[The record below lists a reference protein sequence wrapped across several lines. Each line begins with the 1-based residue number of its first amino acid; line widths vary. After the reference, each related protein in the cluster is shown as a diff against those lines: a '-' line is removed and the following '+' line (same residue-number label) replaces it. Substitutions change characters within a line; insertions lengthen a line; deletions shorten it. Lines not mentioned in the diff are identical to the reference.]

1 MMKPVTISQLTS
13 QQKWMSVGKNVLR
26 MNTEVAK
33 IPQNINRKYFSEDK
47 SFPPSHKFN
56 EKQTNPTTIRDLL
69 RQLLFPSKSFEDSIS
84 NTKENDFTIQDRI
97 RQLFSLVRN
106 PGLHESLYRLKQ
118 RTISISAVT
127 KDSNHYDYI
136 IVGAGSAGCALA
148 YRLATSHLDS
158 TQEKLSTR
166 KKVLLIEAGPK
177 DTNPWIHIP
186 VGYFKTLHNPKI
198 GWGYKI
204 EDETSGLNGRGIAW
218 PRAKVLGGCS
228 SVNGLL
234 WVRGIPQD
242 YDNWDE
248 VSGNHGLWTWN
259 VVKEC
264 FKKLEGHMTL
274 RNNTPTTSEDKEDQ
288 DEQRFGS
295 EGPITISD
303 TRYKTGLCNAFI
315 RACEKELKLI
325 KRTREKINIL
335 QEEKESER
343 AGFCSVIRSVGMGVV
358 GYFQLTTNY
367 GFRSSAAVGYLNK
380 ANRLGEN
387 ISLDVLTG
395 FNVNRVLFV
404 GNSSKSPESSKEPR
418 AIGVEVSP
426 EEDSKSILGPTKSG
440 NNNKFKILLNESGRG
455 QYFPMILIL
464 TYVI

>member
-1 MMKPVTISQLTS
+1 MKPVTISQLTS

-33 IPQNINRKYFSEDK
+33 IPQTINRKYFSEDK

-56 EKQTNPTTIRDLL
+56 AKQTNPTTIRDLL
-69 RQLLFPSKSFEDSIS
+69 KQLLFPSKSFEDSTY

-106 PGLHESLYRLKQ
+106 PGLHESLYRLRQ
-118 RTISISAVT
+118 RTISISTVT

-136 IVGAGSAGCALA
+136 VVGAGSAGCALA

-158 TQEKLSTR
+158 AQGTPLTR

-177 DTNPWIHIP
+177 DSNPWIHIP

-204 EDETSGLNGRGIAW
+204 EVETSGLNGRGIAW

-242 YDNWDE
+242 YNNWDE

-274 RNNTPTTSEDKEDQ
+274 RNNTPAPEDKKVQE
-288 DEQRFGS
+288 EQRFGS

-395 FNVNRVLFV
+395 FNVNRVLFAE
-404 GNSSKSPESSKEPR
+404 NPSKSPELNKEPKT
-418 AIGVEVSP
+418 IGVEVSP
-426 EEDSKSILGPTKSG
+426 VATKISVPKISG
-440 NNNKFKILLNESGRG
+440 NDNKFKILLKESGRS
-455 QYFPMILIL
+455 
-464 TYVI
+464 